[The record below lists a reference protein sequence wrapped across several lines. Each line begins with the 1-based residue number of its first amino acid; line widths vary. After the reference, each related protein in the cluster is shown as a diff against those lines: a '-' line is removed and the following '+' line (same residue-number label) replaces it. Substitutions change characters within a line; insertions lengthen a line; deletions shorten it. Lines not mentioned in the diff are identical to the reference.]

1 MNIEKIEIQFA
12 YQRAKTK
19 TIKCFIRIVLYA
31 ILVECFRNGLFTST
45 YPSVSGRFA
54 TVLRYV
60 LLSFTLIDL
69 VALRFMGDRLIEKL
83 ITVHPSTDESNSQS
97 NPVQKRYLLSVIY
110 LLVSELAAIYG
121 LIIFY
126 VSGGNAAYFYTFW
139 FLSLVLTGIHF
150 PRIEDWQDI

>member
-1 MNIEKIEIQFA
+1 
-12 YQRAKTK
+12 
-19 TIKCFIRIVLYA
+19 
-31 ILVECFRNGLFTST
+31 
-45 YPSVSGRFA
+45 
-54 TVLRYV
+54 
-60 LLSFTLIDL
+60 
-69 VALRFMGDRLIEKL
+69 MGDRLIEKL

-139 FLSLVLTGIHF
+139 FLS
-150 PRIEDWQDI
+150 